1 MAEYRSSHSGTE
13 IDEAV
18 TMVLNGTAGLQ
29 GFKFLGNEIIP
40 DVNNKVDL
48 SWDNFVTKDFWT
60 PTLGATDGTDP
71 ECTYEYQKGQYVKI
85 GYLCYIS
92 FETKLKIDTVNV
104 QYACI
109 KGLPYYADYLEGDLL
124 PEYALSIGELSQ
136 SSQNTTPVLDLTG
149 QLTMIIHNNTNFIAL
164 EHRNGIHSIELVAD
178 NSNTIYIR
186 GSGFYIT
193 KT

>member
-48 SWDNFVTKDFWT
+48 SWDNFVTKDLWT
-60 PTLGATDGTDP
+60 PTLGSTEGTDP

-92 FETKLKIDTVNV
+92 FAIKLKIDTVHD

-109 KGLPYYADYLEGDLL
+109 KGLPYYADNLGDPQ
-124 PEYALSIGELSQ
+124 PEYSFSVGELSQ
-136 SSQNTTPVLDLTG
+136 SSQSTTPVLDLTG
-149 QLTMIIHNNTNFIAL
+149 QLTMIIRNNTNFIAL
-164 EHRNGIHSIELVAD
+164 EHKNGIHSIELVAD
-178 NSNTIYIR
+178 SNNTIWVR